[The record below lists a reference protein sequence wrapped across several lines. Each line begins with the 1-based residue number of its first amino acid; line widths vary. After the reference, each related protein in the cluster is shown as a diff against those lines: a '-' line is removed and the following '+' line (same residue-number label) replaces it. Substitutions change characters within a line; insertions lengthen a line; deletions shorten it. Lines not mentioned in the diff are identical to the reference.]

1 MTKKCSKNELF
12 NVERQFLESCTS
24 DFKEMNK
31 VKFQSIS
38 NVEMEYSLIK
48 FAVLLTSSVERLSIN
63 QVNPRVPVW
72 LEFDHI
78 STFDIGKLTL
88 PKVNARFDQF
98 CAKNHLSTSINVQ

>member
-1 MTKKCSKNELF
+1 
-12 NVERQFLESCTS
+12 
-24 DFKEMNK
+24 
-31 VKFQSIS
+31 
-38 NVEMEYSLIK
+38 MEYSLIK
-48 FAVLLTSSVERLSIN
+48 FAMLLTSSVERLSIH

-98 CAKNHLSTSINVQ
+98 CAKNHLSTFLWLEHWTTDHRLGFAAADYCR